1 MPFLIPGK
9 QTQIIPSEHAFPEFP
24 DLCFGTTSEGISVF
38 DAQDYLQKHK
48 PSSTVEDF
56 FKQYEVPIRTLM
68 TSYEIKEENVCLLSK
83 ESHLLID
90 GSLIYLFIAFVE
102 PDFLAYMCERMQE
115 MFSNGFCISDTY
127 LLGKAHQ
134 RLSAEALQA
143 MINGQIH

>member
-1 MPFLIPGK
+1 
-9 QTQIIPSEHAFPEFP
+9 
-24 DLCFGTTSEGISVF
+24 
-38 DAQDYLQKHK
+38 
-48 PSSTVEDF
+48 
-56 FKQYEVPIRTLM
+56 LM